1 MRVLAFGEILYDVYG
16 EEYAI
21 GGAPFNFAIQL
32 NRMIKQDKAVRII
45 SALGNDSLGHKAL
58 EFAKSEG
65 IDTSCLQI
73 SNEFQTGKAVVFLDN
88 NKMPDYDILENVAWD
103 NIIFNESVKSALQ
116 TKYDV
121 FYFNL
126 LSQRMNVS
134 KDTLKAIKNS
144 IQCDFRVFDMTLR
157 KSYYTKEQIQEA
169 LSFINVL
176 KINEE
181 EFALI
186 AELFY
191 KDLHDREEI
200 LSLIQHDFEIP
211 YIFLTLGKDG
221 AYLQSNNQLFRQES
235 SKNITVVDT
244 VGAGDSFCAALCYG
258 LVNNLKDKEI
268 LAFCVEIAGLL
279 VQVKGGTTR
288 CNFES
293 VIKKYF

>member
-1 MRVLAFGEILYDVYG
+1 MDQKTPFVIGIGEVLWDMLPEGKRC
-16 EEYAI
+16 
-21 GGAPFNFAIQL
+21 GGAPANVVYHLTKLGIKSAI
-32 NRMIKQDKAVRII
+32 V
-45 SALGNDSLGHKAL
+45 SSVGNDSD
-58 EFAKSEG
+58 G
-65 IDTSCLQI
+65 IELLQFLNSHGVCTDFI
-73 SNEFQTGKAVVFLDN
+73 TQNELKTGVVNVELHDGI
-88 NKMPDYDILENVAWD
+88 PQYDICCPAAWD

-200 LSLIQHDFEIP
+200 LSLIQHDFKIP